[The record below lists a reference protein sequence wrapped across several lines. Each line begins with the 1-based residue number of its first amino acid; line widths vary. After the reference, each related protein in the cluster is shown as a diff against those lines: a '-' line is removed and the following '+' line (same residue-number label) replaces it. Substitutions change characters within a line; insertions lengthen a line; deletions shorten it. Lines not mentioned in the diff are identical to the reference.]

1 MRTKPWDILKAMRR
15 ALVLLDE
22 TVYSVVSYPF

>member
-1 MRTKPWDILKAMRR
+1 MQTKPWDILKAMRR
-15 ALVLLDE
+15 ALFLLDE